1 MIYKKARD
9 MRSLINEFLR
19 AEGLETPLNENRII
33 QACPEVVG
41 QAISRYTGQIFI
53 KNSILYVQIRS
64 AALRENLSCNR
75 TALAEKLN
83 RHVKAQVIGEV
94 RFF

>member
-19 AEGLETPLNENRII
+19 AEGLETPLNEYRII
-33 QACPEVVG
+33 QAWPEVVG

-53 KNSILYVQIRS
+53 RNKN
-64 AALRENLSCNR
+64 
-75 TALAEKLN
+75 
-83 RHVKAQVIGEV
+83 
-94 RFF
+94 